1 LLGRKNA
8 FELVRLDHKKKKYII
23 CTKEPEDKRIW
34 MNEISNLVNGY
45 LQEEMKGRF
54 TDRVESTGDDKS
66 SLIQQIRTISEHL
79 ETLQKQE
86 VSADE
91 WSEQQRKIKEET
103 EKLAAL
109 KKQMG
114 FDVESQFEKRSLLKS
129 SMPGEFPPLA
139 DDSSEASSSSS
150 TSHTTE
156 TEKVSS

>member
-1 LLGRKNA
+1 
-8 FELVRLDHKKKKYII
+8 
-23 CTKEPEDKRIW
+23 

-54 TDRVESTGDDKS
+54 NDRVESTGDDKS
-66 SLIQQIRTISEHL
+66 TLIQQIRAISEHL

-129 SMPGEFPPLA
+129 SMPGEFLPLA
-139 DDSSEASSSSS
+139 DDSGEASSSSS
-150 TSHTTE
+150 TSESTE
-156 TEKVSS
+156 TAKDASG